1 MIRATCFFVIACYC
15 IETSH
20 FALFLFLSFQDWK
33 KGVFQMSSSS
43 IYRIGPDS
51 SGYFGV
57 YGGVHV
63 PERLVEPL
71 REVRDAYIRI
81 SRSADFIAELR
92 YIRKHFQGRPTP
104 VSYCRRLSD
113 KIGGAR
119 IYLKREDLN
128 HSGAHKL
135 NHCMGEVLLAKY
147 MGKKRVIAETGA
159 GQHGVALATA
169 AAYFGLECE
178 IHMGEVD
185 IAKQAPNVARMKLLG
200 AKVVPVTFGLRTLKE
215 AVDSAFEEYL
225 KDPVNTIYCIG
236 SVVGPHPFPM
246 LVRDFQE
253 VVGIEARE
261 QFLEMTGNLPE
272 AVTACVGGGSNSIG
286 MFRGFLDDPS
296 VELYGVEPLGTGS
309 KIGEHAAS
317 MTYGTPGIIH
327 GFKCYLLQDEKGEPA
342 PVYSCASGLDYP
354 GVGPEHCNLKDLGRV
369 KYVTALDS
377 EAIDAFFQLS
387 RLEGIIPALESA
399 HAVAYAMKL
408 AKEMEQGAIL
418 VNLSGRGDKDLDYV
432 IENYGFGDTN

>member
-1 MIRATCFFVIACYC
+1 MSQS
-15 IETSH
+15 TS
-20 FALFLFLSFQDWK
+20 
-33 KGVFQMSSSS
+33 
-43 IYRIGPDS
+43 YRLTPDS
-51 SGYFGV
+51 AGFFGN
-57 YGGVHV
+57 YGGIHV
-63 PERLVEPL
+63 PECLEGPL
-71 REVRDAYIRI
+71 REVTEAYVRI

-104 VSYCRRLSD
+104 VSYCRRLSEHLD
-113 KIGGAR
+113 GAR

-178 IHMGEVD
+178 VHMGEVD

-200 AKVVPVTFGLRTLKE
+200 AKVVPVSFGLRTLKE
-215 AVDSAFEEYL
+215 AVDSAFTEYL
-225 KDPVNTIYCIG
+225 KDPVNTLYCIG
-236 SVVGPHPFPM
+236 SVVGPHPFPL

-272 AVTACVGGGSNSIG
+272 AVTACVGGGSNAMGI
-286 MFRGFLDDPS
+286 FRGFLDDPTD
-296 VELYGVEPLGTGS
+296 LYGVEPLGKGPKTGD
-309 KIGEHAAS
+309 HAAT
-317 MTYGTPGIIH
+317 MTYGTPGLIH
-327 GFKCYLLQDEKGEPA
+327 GFKCYLLQDEKGQPS

-354 GVGPEHCNLKDLGRV
+354 GVGPEHCQLKDLGRV
-369 KYVTALDS
+369 KYVSALDS
-377 EAIDAFFQLS
+377 EAIDAFFRLS
-387 RLEGIIPALESA
+387 RMEGIIPALESA
-399 HAVAYAMKL
+399 HAVAFAMKL
-408 AKEMEQGAIL
+408 AQKMKQGAIL

-432 IENYGFGDTN
+432 IENYGFGDV